1 MFTPDDVRF
10 MRRALVLA
18 TQGRGRTSPNPMV
31 GAVAVHH
38 GRIIGEGFHAR
49 AGEPHAEVI
58 ALEHAG
64 ASARGTDLYVTLE
77 PCCHHGRT
85 PPCTDRLIRAGI
97 RRVIIPAL
105 DPNPLVSGRGVQT
118 LRQAGLSVE
127 LGLCIDEATSLNEA
141 FTKFITRRIPFVVLK
156 AAISL
161 DGKIE

>member
-38 GRIIGEGFHAR
+38 DRIIGEGFHAR

-64 ASARGTDLYVTLE
+64 ALARGADLYVTLE

-97 RRVIIPAL
+97 RRVVIPTL
-105 DPNPLVSGRGVQT
+105 DPNPLVSGRGTQM
-118 LRQAGLSVE
+118 LRAAGIIVE
-127 LGLCIDEATSLNEA
+127 LGLLSEEAASLN
-141 FTKFITRRIPFVVLK
+141 
-156 AAISL
+156 
-161 DGKIE
+161 